1 MNIAAHLADLKD
13 VGIAPEELAAHEEEL
28 YLVASLEEMSLRAD
42 SQIGM
47 LIPQHRSDGES
58 QVNAGADHRSL
69 VDMLPV
75 VGRESQMEKLQKA
88 VENLTAAL
96 KEAKLEGNLQG
107 DMTAP
112 QALQRFVRRP

>member
-13 VGIAPEELAAHEEEL
+13 VGIAPEELAAYEEEL

-58 QVNAGADHRSL
+58 
-69 VDMLPV
+69 
-75 VGRESQMEKLQKA
+75 
-88 VENLTAAL
+88 
-96 KEAKLEGNLQG
+96 
-107 DMTAP
+107 
-112 QALQRFVRRP
+112 

>member
-1 MNIAAHLADLKD
+1 M
-13 VGIAPEELAAHEEEL
+13 
-28 YLVASLEEMSLRAD
+28 
-42 SQIGM
+42 
-47 LIPQHRSDGES
+47 
-58 QVNAGADHRSL
+58 